1 MDQRSLLNLHLIRV
15 SLRIQ
20 LLFPDSPETQT
31 FTRTISRKQQKA
43 INKELMRA
51 VARFIKTSVNRS
63 RLVGMIDLVRF
74 RCAA

>member
-31 FTRTISRKQQKA
+31 FTRTISHKQKA

-63 RLVGMIDLVRF
+63 RLFGMIDLVRF

>member
-15 SLRIQ
+15 SLTIQ

-31 FTRTISRKQQKA
+31 FTRTISQKQQKA
-43 INKELMRA
+43 INKELIRA

-63 RLVGMIDLVRF
+63 RLWLV
-74 RCAA
+74 

>member
-31 FTRTISRKQQKA
+31 FTRTISHKQQKA

>member
-31 FTRTISRKQQKA
+31 FTRTISQKQQKA
-43 INKELMRA
+43 INKELIRA

-63 RLVGMIDLVRF
+63 RLWLV
-74 RCAA
+74 

>member
-31 FTRTISRKQQKA
+31 FIRTISHKQQKA

-63 RLVGMIDLVRF
+63 RLWLIDLVRF